1 MYAGVYILREIN
13 TSFHVKDVTDR
24 RLIFTE
30 LEGCQFQ
37 GIGETKI
44 NSFLSWRSCIIVDIK
59 INNVLREQNSAS
71 WRR

>member
-44 NSFLSWRSCIIVDIK
+44 NSFLS
-59 INNVLREQNSAS
+59 
-71 WRR
+71 